1 MAQKTQGALA
11 AVGTATAAT
20 KTITGITAANPPVVS
35 STAHGYANGDLV
47 FIDGVVG
54 MTQVNKRVFVVANQA
69 ANTFELKG
77 VDGTG
82 YTAYV
87 SGGTAAKKTMTA
99 IGECKAFGPGLDGE
113 AAELETTHLQSVQK
127 EFLLGL
133 ADSGNL
139 AFQIFIPIA
148 ADTGQSRLK
157 ALRESGALEA
167 FSVTMPSGQV
177 LAFMGLV
184 KSLGISEIGVDGIVL
199 ASGSIRVSNAPG
211 AFFI

>member
-1 MAQKTQGALA
+1 MAQKTQGAIA

-20 KTITGITAANPPVVS
+20 KAITGATAANPVVI
-35 STAHGYANGDLV
+35 TATSHGYTAGQLV
-47 FIDGVVG
+47 YIDSVGG
-54 MTQVNKRVFVVANQA
+54 MTQLNKRLFVVANPVT
-69 ANTFELKG
+69 NTFELKG
-77 VDGTG
+77 VDGTSYST
-82 YTAYV
+82 YT
-87 SGGTAAKKTMTA
+87 SGGTAALKTMTT

-113 AAELETTHLQSVQK
+113 AAELETTNLQSVNK

-139 AFQIFIPIA
+139 AFQIFIPTA

-167 FSVTMPSGQV
+167 FSVTMPSGQI
-177 LAFMGLV
+177 LSLMGLV
-184 KSLGISEIGVDGIVL
+184 KSLGISEIGVDGVLL

-211 AFFI
+211 GFFV

>member
-1 MAQKTQGALA
+1 MAQKTQGAIA

-20 KTITGITAANPPVVS
+20 KVITAITAASPPVVS

-47 FIDGVVG
+47 FIDSVGG
-54 MTQVNKRVFVVANQA
+54 MTQVNKRLFVVANQA

-82 YTAYV
+82 YSTYT
-87 SGGTAAKKTMTA
+87 SGGTAAKKTMTT

-113 AAELETTHLQSVQK
+113 SAELETTNLLSVNK

-133 ADSGNL
+133 ADSGSL
-139 AFQIFIPIA
+139 AFQIYIPTA

-157 ALRESGALEA
+157 ALRELGTLEA

-177 LAFMGLV
+177 LALMGLV
-184 KSLGISEIGVDGIVL
+184 KSLGISEVGVDGVLL

-211 AFFI
+211 GFFV